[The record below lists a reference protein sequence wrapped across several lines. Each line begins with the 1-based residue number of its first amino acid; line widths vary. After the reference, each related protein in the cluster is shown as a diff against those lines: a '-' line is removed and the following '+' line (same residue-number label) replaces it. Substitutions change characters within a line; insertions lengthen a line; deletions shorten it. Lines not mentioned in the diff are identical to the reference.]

1 MNFDVMSTAAEGV
14 VDAASIRVVDR
25 LQSANRSSVRQ
36 SAAAISTSPS
46 GADGLQQQLLTTT
59 TPPRTL
65 VLYSRP
71 SEPILQSDEV
81 EHAMLSSVPVLST
94 HLADGAKLV
103 PFSVNSLRYL

>member
-1 MNFDVMSTAAEGV
+1 MNFDVLSTAAEGV

-36 SAAAISTSPS
+36 SVAAVSTSPS
-46 GADGLQQQLLTTT
+46 GTDGLQQQLLTTT
-59 TPPRTL
+59 SPPRTL

-71 SEPILQSDEV
+71 NEPILQSDEV
-81 EHAMLSSVPVLST
+81 EHAMLSSAPVSLA